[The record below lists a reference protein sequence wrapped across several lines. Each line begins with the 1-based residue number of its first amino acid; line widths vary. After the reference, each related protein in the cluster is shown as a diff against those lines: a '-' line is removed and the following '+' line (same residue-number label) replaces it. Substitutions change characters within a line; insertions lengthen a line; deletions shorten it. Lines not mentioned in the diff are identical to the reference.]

1 MKSKQA
7 KQTQRKFKPSVG
19 HFDIF
24 KCKFAFD
31 FEQGKKSPGV
41 YSFKIHNR

>member
-31 FEQGKKSPGV
+31 LEQGIKKQPWCI
-41 YSFKIHNR
+41 FI